1 MTGTLSPDW
10 RRTPAETAADIL
22 LEIQAIHIRPEDPFT
37 FTSGRLS
44 PVYVDCRKII
54 SFPRAR
60 RRLMAMGV
68 EQLTALAGAEA
79 FDMVAGGETA
89 GIPFAA
95 WMADALDLPMLYVRK
110 KPKGFGRN
118 ARIEGE
124 VRDGA
129 RVLLVEDLAT
139 DGGSKISFIDAIRE
153 AGMQVAHCFVVFH
166 YGVFP
171 QSVTNRRD
179 LLLWH
184 LPRDRTAPRGP
195 RHSPASPLHLVG
207 RAGGGRAPGLHG
219 RTTRR
224 GPGVPGRPGSLGR
237 PSPHRHR
244 MTASSRK
251 GETRC

>member
-10 RRTPAETAADIL
+10 RRAPAEIAADIL
-22 LEIQAIHIRPEDPFT
+22 LEIQAIHIRPEEPFT

-68 EQLTALAGAEA
+68 EQLTAMAGAEA

-171 QSVTNRRD
+171 QSVTTMKAAGVELHGLCTWWDVLAVAERRGYTAD
-179 LLLWH
+179 QLAEVRAFLADPEAWDARH
-184 LPRDRTAPRGP
+184 RTA
-195 RHSPASPLHLVG
+195 
-207 RAGGGRAPGLHG
+207 
-219 RTTRR
+219 
-224 GPGVPGRPGSLGR
+224 
-237 PSPHRHR
+237 
-244 MTASSRK
+244 TA
-251 GETRC
+251 

>member
-22 LEIQAIHIRPEDPFT
+22 LEIQAVHIRPEEPFT

-60 RRLMAMGV
+60 RRLMDMGV

-171 QSVTNRRD
+171 QSVGN
-179 LLLWH
+179 LK
-184 LPRDRTAPRGP
+184 A
-195 RHSPASPLHLVG
+195 
-207 RAGGGRAPGLHG
+207 AGVDLHG
-219 RTTRR
+219 LCTWWDVLAVAERR
-224 GPGVPGRPGSLGR
+224 GYTADQLAEVRAFLADPEAWDA
-237 PSPHRHR
+237 RHR
-244 MTASSRK
+244 TVTA
-251 GETRC
+251 

>member
-1 MTGTLSPDW
+1 MTETLSPDW
-10 RRTPAETAADIL
+10 RRAPAETAADIL
-22 LEIQAIHIRPEDPFT
+22 LEIQAVHIRPEEPFT

-60 RRLMAMGV
+60 RRLMAMGTDM
-68 EQLTALAGAEA
+68 LATLAGAEA

-95 WMADALDLPMLYVRK
+95 WMADTLDLPMLYVRK

-118 ARIEGE
+118 ARIEGA

-139 DGGSKISFIDAIRE
+139 DGGSKLSFVDAIRE
-153 AGMQVAHCFVVFH
+153 AGMTVAHCFVVFH

-171 QSVTNRRD
+171 QSVTNLREK
-179 LLLWH
+179 
-184 LPRDRTAPRGP
+184 G
-195 RHSPASPLHLVG
+195 VE
-207 RAGGGRAPGLHG
+207 LHG
-219 RTTRR
+219 LCTWWDILAVARR
-224 GPGVPGRPGSLGR
+224 HGYTADQLAEVRAFLADPEDWDA
-237 PSPHRHR
+237 RHR
-244 MTASSRK
+244 SEIA
-251 GETRC
+251 

>member
-1 MTGTLSPDW
+1 MTGTLSHDW
-10 RRTPAETAADIL
+10 RRGPAETAADIL
-22 LEIQAIHIRPEDPFT
+22 LEIQAVLIRPEEPFT

-60 RRLMAMGV
+60 RRLMAMGAD
-68 EQLTALAGAEA
+68 QLAALAGSEA

-139 DGGSKISFIDAIRE
+139 DGGSKLSFIDAIRE
-153 AGMQVAHCFVVFH
+153 AGMEVAHCFVVFH

-171 QSVTNRRD
+171 QSVTS
-179 LLLWH
+179 LKE
-184 LPRDRTAPRGP
+184 RG
-195 RHSPASPLHLVG
+195 VD
-207 RAGGGRAPGLHG
+207 LHG
-219 RTTRR
+219 LCTWWDVLAVAERR
-224 GPGVPGRPGSLGR
+224 GY
-237 PSPHRHR
+237 
-244 MTASSRK
+244 TADQLDEVRSFLADPEAWDARNRTVSA
-251 GETRC
+251 

>member
-1 MTGTLSPDW
+1 MTGTPSPHW
-10 RRTPAETAADIL
+10 RRSPAETAADIL
-22 LEIQAIHIRPEDPFT
+22 LEIQAVHIRPEEPFT

-68 EQLTALAGAEA
+68 DQLATLAGSEA

-95 WMADALDLPMLYVRK
+95 WMADALDLPMLYIRK

-171 QSVTNRRD
+171 QSVAGLKD
-179 LLLWH
+179 
-184 LPRDRTAPRGP
+184 
-195 RHSPASPLHLVG
+195 VG
-207 RAGGGRAPGLHG
+207 VDLHG
-219 RTTRR
+219 LCTWWDVLAVAERR
-224 GPGVPGRPGSLGR
+224 GYTAEQLDQVRAFLADPEDWDA
-237 PSPHRHR
+237 RHR
-244 MTASSRK
+244 TV
-251 GETRC
+251 TV

>member
-1 MTGTLSPDW
+1 MTGTPSPDW

-22 LEIQAIHIRPEDPFT
+22 LEIQAIHIRPEEPFT

-95 WMADALDLPMLYVRK
+95 WMADDLDLPMLYIRK

-139 DGGSKISFIDAIRE
+139 DGGSKVSFIDAIRE

-171 QSVTNRRD
+171 QSVTTLKEKGVN
-179 LLLWH
+179 
-184 LPRDRTAPRGP
+184 
-195 RHSPASPLHLVG
+195 
-207 RAGGGRAPGLHG
+207 LHG
-219 RTTRR
+219 LCTWWDVLAVAERR
-224 GPGVPGRPGSLGR
+224 GYTAEQLAEVRSFLANPEDWDA
-237 PSPHRHR
+237 RHR
-244 MTASSRK
+244 TV
-251 GETRC
+251 TV

>member
-1 MTGTLSPDW
+1 MNEALSPDW
-10 RRTPAETAADIL
+10 RRTPAQTAADIL
-22 LEIQAIHIRPEDPFT
+22 LDIRAVHIRPDEPFT

-54 SFPRAR
+54 SFVNAR
-60 RRLMAMGV
+60 RRLMTMGRDMLS
-68 EQLTALAGAEA
+68 QLAGAEA

-95 WMADALDLPMLYVRK
+95 WMADALDLPMLYIRK

-139 DGGSKISFIDAIRE
+139 DGGSKLSFIDAIRE
-153 AGMQVAHCFVVFH
+153 AGMEVAHCFVVFH

-171 QSVTNRRD
+171 QSVTSMAEKGVALHGLCTWWD
-179 LLLWH
+179 VLEA
-184 LPRDRTAPRGP
+184 APRHGITD
-195 RHSPASPLHLVG
+195 AQIAEV
-207 RAGGGRAPGLHG
+207 RAFLADPEGWDARN
-219 RTTRR
+219 RT
-224 GPGVPGRPGSLGR
+224 VE
-237 PSPHRHR
+237 
-244 MTASSRK
+244 A
-251 GETRC
+251 

>member
-1 MTGTLSPDW
+1 MTGPQSSGTPASGSLSPDW
-10 RRTPAETAADIL
+10 RRSPAEIAADIL
-22 LEIQAIHIRPEDPFT
+22 LEIKAVHIRPEEPFT

-60 RRLMAMGV
+60 RRLMDMAADMLV
-68 EQLTALAGAEA
+68 NRAGAEA

-110 KPKGFGRN
+110 KPKGFGRD

-124 VRDGA
+124 LRDGA

-153 AGMQVAHCFVVFH
+153 AGMEVAHCFVVFH

-171 QSVTNRRD
+171 QSVTSLKEKGVD
-179 LLLWH
+179 
-184 LPRDRTAPRGP
+184 
-195 RHSPASPLHLVG
+195 
-207 RAGGGRAPGLHG
+207 LHG
-219 RTTRR
+219 LCTWWDVLAVAGQR
-224 GPGVPGRPGSLGR
+224 GYSDAQLAEVRAFLADPEAWDAN
-237 PSPHRHR
+237 HRSQS
-244 MTASSRK
+244 A
-251 GETRC
+251 

>member
-22 LEIQAIHIRPEDPFT
+22 LEIQAVHIRPEEPFT

-60 RRLMAMGV
+60 RRLMDMGV

-153 AGMQVAHCFVVFH
+153 AGMQVGHCFVVFH

-171 QSVTNRRD
+171 ESVAN
-179 LLLWH
+179 LK
-184 LPRDRTAPRGP
+184 A
-195 RHSPASPLHLVG
+195 
-207 RAGGGRAPGLHG
+207 AGVDLHG
-219 RTTRR
+219 LCTWWDVLAVAERR
-224 GPGVPGRPGSLGR
+224 GYTADQLAEVRAFLADPEAWDAC
-237 PSPHRHR
+237 HRTV
-244 MTASSRK
+244 TA
-251 GETRC
+251 

>member
-22 LEIQAIHIRPEDPFT
+22 LEIQAIHIRPEEPFT

-171 QSVTNRRD
+171 QSVTN
-179 LLLWH
+179 LK
-184 LPRDRTAPRGP
+184 A
-195 RHSPASPLHLVG
+195 
-207 RAGGGRAPGLHG
+207 AGVDLHG
-219 RTTRR
+219 LCTWWDVLAVAERR
-224 GPGVPGRPGSLGR
+224 GYTAEQLAEVRAFLADPEAWDA
-237 PSPHRHR
+237 RHR
-244 MTASSRK
+244 TVTA
-251 GETRC
+251 